1 MFGDSKKIA
10 KIEVFSIIFVFLCLI
25 LIPILFWGRDYFV
38 GGDDGRLYYMYPY
51 EYFKNFTTSI
61 ISENNIGGLGFYF
74 PQSYILPF
82 SFLIYIIKTISF
94 GAVNIQ
100 YLMLS
105 LNLVFG
111 FLGMYLLLGIFIKTT
126 NIENIYIKSIAS
138 LMYIFST
145 FTFISGWGN
154 QLFAIYFISIFP
166 IVLYLFSKG
175 VIENKYIYTL
185 LSTIILSIFSTL
197 ILSVPWALALIITS
211 LPVIIYLIKKDYKIF
226 LKHLFIFIIIVLLL
240 NIYWIY
246 HLLNSRN
253 NDIKDNDIVNSL
265 TSQDFIETNKNT
277 IISVSK
283 NNNVLYPL
291 LNLPHYSIQKDF
303 GWNTLSIYEG
313 WHLKFF
319 NFNYIY
325 LIIILAP
332 IIFFREKIKKHT
344 VYIYSLLIFLIILY
358 LYTANIGK
366 EGINIF
372 IFLSEK
378 IPLFTLFRNMYD
390 KFAISMAFIYAF
402 LFAISLYIIADL
414 KIFYKNILYF
424 IFILVILLNAIPFIR
439 GDYFKLPIWTTQNIY
454 PKVNELN
461 NDFIDLS
468 NFIKENEDNNGK
480 YLWYPLNKANYVFIQ
495 DESNKNGFYF
505 GVSPLK
511 VVSNK
516 TDFTG
521 ILGFSSQGENI
532 GDKILNKDYEYLL
545 NFFAKMNV
553 NYIVV
558 YNDLPTEIKD
568 SYVYSYRSSG
578 DLYAVQQEI
587 KDKLLGDKVRDF
599 GRYSIYN
606 INEEYSYNKIYLSD
620 NLNELSR
627 KYNDNI
633 TYERINEGDYKI
645 YIKNL
650 NSNNYLNFLDPYNK
664 MWRLSNNDIDYNIF
678 KNTKSFDYANSFYIN
693 YEDIIKN
700 NKGYTL
706 NSDGSIN
713 LELDLVFEPIRYNN
727 ILYAISG
734 TTLVLSLGYIGY
746 NLSRK
751 NGGADIKIF

>member
-1 MFGDSKKIA
+1 MSCNSKKIA
-10 KIEVFSIIFVFLCLI
+10 KIEVVSIICVFLCLI
-25 LIPILFWGRDYFV
+25 LIPILFWGSDYFV
-38 GGDDGRLYYMYPY
+38 GGDDGRLYYLYPY

-74 PQSYILPF
+74 PQTYILPF
-82 SFLIYIIKTISF
+82 SFLIYIVKTVSF
-94 GAVNIQ
+94 GIVNIQ

-105 LNLVFG
+105 LNLFFG

-126 NIENIYIKSIAS
+126 NLQNIFIKITSS

-185 LSTIILSIFSTL
+185 LSTIILSIFSIL

-240 NIYWIY
+240 NMYWIY

-265 TSQDFIETNKNT
+265 TSQDFIEANKNT

-303 GWNTLSIYEG
+303 AWNTLSIYEG

-325 LIIILAP
+325 LIIILIP
-332 IIFFREKIKKHT
+332 IIFFRDKIKKHT
-344 VYIYSLLIFLIILY
+344 IYIYSLLIFLIILY

-378 IPLFTLFRNMYD
+378 MPLFTLFRNMYD

-414 KIFYKNILYF
+414 KVFYKNIFYF

-532 GDKILNKDYEYLL
+532 GDKILNKDDEHLL
-545 NFFAKMNV
+545 NFFATMNV
-553 NYIVV
+553 NYIIV
-558 YNDLPTEIKD
+558 YNDLPTEIKN

-606 INEEYSYNKIYLSD
+606 INKDYSYNKIHLSD

-627 KYNDNI
+627 EYNDNI
-633 TYERINEGDYKI
+633 TYERINEGHYKI
-645 YIKNL
+645 DIKNL
-650 NSNNYLNFLDPYNK
+650 NSNKYLNFLDPYHK
-664 MWRLSNNDIDYNIF
+664 MWRLSNDDINYNAF
-678 KNTKSFDYANSFYIN
+678 KNTQSFDYANSFYIN
-693 YEDIIKN
+693 YDELIKN

-713 LELDLVFEPIRYNN
+713 LELDLIFEPIKYNN
-727 ILYAISG
+727 ILYVISG
-734 TTLVLSLGYIGY
+734 STLVLCLGYIGY
-746 NLSRK
+746 SLIRK
-751 NGGADIKIF
+751 KRMG

>member
-10 KIEVFSIIFVFLCLI
+10 KIEVFSITFVFLCLI
-25 LIPILFWGRDYFV
+25 LIPILFWGKDYFV

-74 PQSYILPF
+74 PQSYILSF

-105 LNLVFG
+105 LNLAFG

-126 NIENIYIKSIAS
+126 NIKNIYIKSISS

-166 IVLYLFSKG
+166 IVLYIFSKG
-175 VIENKYIYTL
+175 VLENKYIYTL

-197 ILSVPWALALIITS
+197 ILSVPWALALTITS

-226 LKHLFIFIIIVLLL
+226 LKHLFIFIIILLLL

-265 TSQDFIETNKNT
+265 TSQEFIEANKNT

-303 GWNTLSIYEG
+303 SWNTLSIYEG

-332 IIFFREKIKKHT
+332 IIFFRAKIKKHT
-344 VYIYSLLIFLIILY
+344 IYIYSLLIFLIILY

-424 IFILVILLNAIPFIR
+424 IFILVILLNSIPFFR
-439 GDYFKLPIWTTQNIY
+439 GDYFNLPIWTTQNIY

-461 NDFIDLS
+461 SDFIDLA
-468 NFIKENEDNNGK
+468 NFIKDNEDNNGK

-495 DESNKNGFYF
+495 DVSNKNGFYF

-521 ILGFSSQGENI
+521 ILGFLSQGENI
-532 GDKILNKDYEYLL
+532 GDKILNKDYEHLL

-553 NYIVV
+553 NYIIV

-599 GRYSIYN
+599 GRYSLYN
-606 INEEYSYNKIYLSD
+606 INKDYSYNKIHLSD
-620 NLNELSR
+620 SLNELSR
-627 KYNDNI
+627 EYNDNI
-633 TYERINEGDYKI
+633 TYERINEGHYKI
-645 YIKNL
+645 YIENL
-650 NSNNYLNFLDPYNK
+650 KSDSYLNFLDIYHK
-664 MWRLSNNDIDYNIF
+664 MWRLSNKDIDYNIF
-678 KNTKSFDYANSFYIN
+678 KNTKKFDYANSFYIN

-700 NKGYTL
+700 NQGYTL
-706 NSDGSIN
+706 NQDGSIN

-727 ILYAISG
+727 ILYTISG

-751 NGGADIKIF
+751 KMRAAIKKF

>member
-1 MFGDSKKIA
+1 MSRNSKKIA
-10 KIEVFSIIFVFLCLI
+10 KIEVFSIVFVFLCLI

-38 GGDDGRLYYMYPY
+38 GGDDSRLYYLYPY
-51 EYFKNFTTSI
+51 EYLKNFTLSI
-61 ISENNIGGLGFYF
+61 ISENQLGSLSNYF
-74 PQSYILPF
+74 PQSYILSF
-82 SFLIYIIKTISF
+82 SFFIYIIKTISF

-105 LNLVFG
+105 LNLAFG

-126 NIENIYIKSIAS
+126 NLQNILIKNTSS
-138 LMYIFST
+138 MMYIFST

-166 IVLYLFSKG
+166 IVLYIFSKG

-197 ILSVPWALALIITS
+197 ILSVPWALALTITS

-265 TSQDFIETNKNT
+265 TSQEFIEANKNT

-303 GWNTLSIYEG
+303 SWNTLSIYEG

-319 NFNYIY
+319 NLNYIY

-344 VYIYSLLIFLIILY
+344 IYIYSLLIFLIILY

-424 IFILVILLNAIPFIR
+424 IFIIVILLNSIPFFR
-439 GDYFKLPIWTTQNIY
+439 GDYFNLPIWTTQNIY

-461 NDFIDLS
+461 SDFIDLA
-468 NFIKENEDNNGK
+468 NFIKDNEDNNGK

-495 DESNKNGFYF
+495 DVSNKNGFYF

-521 ILGFSSQGENI
+521 ILGFLSQGENI
-532 GDKILNKDYEYLL
+532 GDKILNKDYEHLL

-553 NYIVV
+553 NYIIV

-599 GRYSIYN
+599 GKYSLYN
-606 INEEYSYNKIYLSD
+606 INKDYSYNKIHLSD
-620 NLNELSR
+620 SLNELSR
-627 KYNDNI
+627 EYNDNI
-633 TYERINEGDYKI
+633 TYERVNEGHYKI
-645 YIKNL
+645 YIENL
-650 NSNNYLNFLDPYNK
+650 KSDLYLNFLDPYHK
-664 MWRLSNNDIDYNIF
+664 MWRLSNKDIDYNIF
-678 KNTKSFDYANSFYIN
+678 KNTKNFDYANSFYIN

-713 LELDLVFEPIRYNN
+713 LELDLVFEPIRYNK

-734 TTLVLSLGYIGY
+734 TTLVLCLVYIAY

-751 NGGADIKIF
+751 NGGVAMKKF

>member
-74 PQSYILPF
+74 PQSYILSF

-105 LNLVFG
+105 LNLAFG

-126 NIENIYIKSIAS
+126 NIKNIYIKSISS

-154 QLFAIYFISIFP
+154 QLFAIYFVLIFP
-166 IVLYLFSKG
+166 VVLYLFSKG

-185 LSTIILSIFSTL
+185 LSAIILSIFSTL

-265 TSQDFIETNKNT
+265 TSQDFIEENKNT

-303 GWNTLSIYEG
+303 SWNTLSIYEG

-319 NFNYIY
+319 NLNYIY

-332 IIFFREKIKKHT
+332 IIFFREKIKKYT
-344 VYIYSLLIFLIILY
+344 IYIYSLLIFLIILY

-424 IFILVILLNAIPFIR
+424 IFILVIVLNAIPFIR

-468 NFIKENEDNNGK
+468 NFIKENDDNNGK

-495 DESNKNGFYF
+495 DVSNKNGFYF

-521 ILGFSSQGENI
+521 ILGFSPQGKNI
-532 GDKILNKDYEYLL
+532 GDKILNKDYEHLL

-553 NYIVV
+553 NYIIV

-568 SYVYSYRSSG
+568 SYVYNYRSSG

-599 GRYSIYN
+599 GRYSLYN
-606 INEEYSYNKIYLSD
+606 INKDYYYNKIHLSD

-627 KYNDNI
+627 EYNDNI
-633 TYERINEGDYKI
+633 TYERINEGHYKI

-746 NLSRK
+746 AFYRK
-751 NGGADIKIF
+751 GE